1 MQVQSDPFLGWT
13 HMGGRDYL
21 VRQLNDHKSSVELED
36 LAGDGLAAFAQVCG
50 ELLARSH
57 ARAGDPLVISGYL
70 GNGANF
76 AEALADF
83 GEAYADQTEKDWQDL
98 RRALRHP
105 ASRNPSRPVARKS
118 SSRKK

>member
-36 LAGDGLAAFAQVCG
+36 LAGEGLAAFAQVCG

-57 ARAGDPLVISGYL
+57 ARAGDPIAISGYL
-70 GNGANF
+70 GSGAGF

-83 GEAYADQTEKDWQDL
+83 GEAYADQTEKDWQEL
-98 RRALRHP
+98 RRAIHYRSGPSPSH
-105 ASRNPSRPVARKS
+105 ATRKTPSRAK
-118 SSRKK
+118 

>member
-1 MQVQSDPFLGWT
+1 
-13 HMGGRDYL
+13 MGGRDYL

-36 LAGDGLAAFAQVCG
+36 LVKDGLAAFAQVCG

-83 GEAYADQTEKDWQDL
+83 GSAYADQTEKDWQDL
-98 RRALRHP
+98 RRALHHP
-105 ASRNPSRPVARKS
+105 GTKSPSRPAPARKN